1 MGKVFEDKVINAV
14 NKNSNNL
21 IKRYAMALPEK
32 YKDIDFY
39 PPQGVID
46 NAKRALKVRNEKPAS
61 QRGMTPVGIARAR
74 DLSNRRPMSP
84 DTIKRMVAYFTRHEV
99 DKQGETWEEYGK
111 GRQAWDGWGG
121 DAGYTWAKKVLR
133 QMENADEK
141 LVSLSEKH
149 YLLSDLQR
157 VSISFGEDVS
167 KADWIIGKPFKTLAL
182 GTIYSRVSA
191 SENNVNKGKPLS
203 NEISIDILKEIDK
216 VYRITKEKNPVIIDW
231 NHNSSSETANPLS
244 SISYGEI
251 IDMEVREDGL
261 WVTPAYTKQG
271 AEIVKMSEGS
281 LWSSPEFLL
290 GKIYDRETGSLIGTA
305 QMLAVTLTNRPAQ
318 PHNKIDRVSLME
330 KFTMEYTQ
338 EQLQAMPV
346 EELAKLCMEKH
357 QLVKSLEAEK
367 EGMKN
372 ELEMLKSEM
381 DLLAQEEK
389 AEPAEPPEHIMEGEY
404 KMSEAQA
411 NLLTEIKAQNIQ
423 LSERIKKLESE
434 KHQAERKLAVDNL
447 LNSGKI
453 TPSELSVAEKAYDL
467 KATDTTFWNMFSER
481 KANQAV
487 NLQEIGTKEK
497 SSDAP
502 VFDQV
507 KAIAKEK
514 GISFSEAL
522 DVFKIEN
529 KNTYFKHFGG

>member
-1 MGKVFEDKVINAV
+1 MGKVFEDKVISAV
-14 NKNSNNL
+14 NKNSNNF

-99 DKQGETWEEYGK
+99 DKQGETWVDQGK
-111 GRQAWDGWGG
+111 GWQAWQGWGG
-121 DAGYTWAKKVLR
+121 DEGYTWAKKVLR
-133 QMENADEK
+133 QMESADEK

-149 YLLSDLQR
+149 QLLSDLQR
-157 VSISFGEDVS
+157 VSISFGEDIS

-338 EQLQAMPV
+338 EQLQAMPI